1 MMTFLVLNAVAG
13 DTVTRTVLHATPSGR
28 HGVRTVT
35 QSTMELHTV
44 SQILDLRAE
53 APVTA

>member
-1 MMTFLVLNAVAG
+1 MMTFLVLNVAG
-13 DTVTRTVLHATPSGR
+13 DTVAGPFLTQHQAADAASA
-28 HGVRTVT
+28 VT